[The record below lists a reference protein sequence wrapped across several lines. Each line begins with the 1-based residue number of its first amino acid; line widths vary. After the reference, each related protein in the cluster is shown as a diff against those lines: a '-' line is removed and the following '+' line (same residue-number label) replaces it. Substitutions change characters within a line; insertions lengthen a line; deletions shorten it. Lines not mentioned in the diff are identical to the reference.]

1 MGGGPNYRTSRS
13 QDPEVLVDPNSWRP
27 SLNKILVGDKRDTD
41 KDRER
46 REFVISLQP
55 KGDQER
61 EGEM

>member
-1 MGGGPNYRTSRS
+1 M
-13 QDPEVLVDPNSWRP
+13 DPNNWRS

-46 REFVISLQP
+46 RECVISLQA